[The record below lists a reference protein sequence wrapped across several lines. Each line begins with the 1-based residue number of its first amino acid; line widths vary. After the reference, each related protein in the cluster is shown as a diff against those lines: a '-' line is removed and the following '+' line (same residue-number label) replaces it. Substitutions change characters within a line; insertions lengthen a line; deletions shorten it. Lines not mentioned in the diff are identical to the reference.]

1 MVNPGANRHGRG
13 LLGCLFPIVLL
24 VGFIYVGI
32 QFGRPWFA
40 YRQFQDEMRSVAKM
54 SETLTDSAMTHRIQS
69 RADSLGLPPEAK
81 RLSIRRLPDP
91 ARLEI
96 RSQYEQTVKLP
107 LLGPKVITFK
117 PNAVEPI

>member
-1 MVNPGANRHGRG
+1 MVNPGANRQGRG
-13 LLGCLFPIVLL
+13 LLGCLFPLVLL

-40 YRQFQDEMRSVAKM
+40 YRQYQDEMRSVAKM
-54 SETLTDSAMTHRIQS
+54 SETLTDSAMTKRILS

-96 RSQYEQTVKLP
+96 RAEYQQSVKLP

-117 PNAVEPI
+117 PKAVEPI

>member
-1 MVNPGANRHGRG
+1 MVNPAGNRRGRG

-40 YRQFQDEMRSVAKM
+40 YRQYQDEMRSVAKQ
-54 SETLTDSAMTHRIQS
+54 SEVLSDSAMTHRIRA
-69 RADSLGLPPEAK
+69 RADSLRLPPESK

-91 ARLEI
+91 PRLEI
-96 RSQYEQTVKLP
+96 RSEYTQTVKLP
-107 LLGPKVITFK
+107 ILGEKVITFK

>member
-1 MVNPGANRHGRG
+1 MVNPAGNRRGRG

-24 VGFIYVGI
+24 VAFIWVGI

-40 YRQFQDEMRSVAKM
+40 YRQYQDEIRTVARLN
-54 SETLTDSAMTHRIQS
+54 ETLTDSAMTVRIHA
-69 RADSLGLPPEAK
+69 RADSLDLPREAK

-96 RSQYEQTVKLP
+96 RAEYQQTVKLP
-107 LLGPKVITFK
+107 IVGDKVITFK
-117 PNAVEPI
+117 PNAVEPL